1 MQPAAVAMVEAAS
14 TTLLVCIDADTSAVP
29 LASLERSLDDQGMA
43 MALAAHGR
51 LFEWRHLACLS
62 RYLAR
67 TFALLL
73 KEQWGTVPQCAVREA
88 LDEKEIVPVGLDPN
102 TNCDGLFKERKSVLT
117 AAHCAEASKAFIK
130 CATGYSDGE
139 VRQLLWDSAA
149 LKLNI
154 ITIKDSPRPPISQL
168 QKDSRAMV
176 SSLIKIARDRA
187 DKTVVVLFMGWL
199 NDLLVQFAFDTKN
212 ITYQAR
218 VKQDGTNVLG
228 THGVKHSEGE
238 VGDTVK
244 SRMLRATCASPPFE
258 PGKPSSLPRACAPLL
273 TATRAC
279 CVGQSAVRPCCT
291 CGSSRR
297 ESWCAR

>member
-1 MQPAAVAMVEAAS
+1 MPS
-14 TTLLVCIDADTSAVP
+14 VP
-29 LASLERSLDDQGMA
+29 RWKVRLE
-43 MALAAHGR
+43 
-51 LFEWRHLACLS
+51 
-62 RYLAR
+62 
-67 TFALLL
+67 
-73 KEQWGTVPQCAVREA
+73 
-88 LDEKEIVPVGLDPN
+88 LDEKEIVPVGLDPD
-102 TNCDGLFKERKSVLT
+102 TEHDGLFKERKSVLT

-154 ITIKDSPRPPISQL
+154 MTIKDSTQPPISQL
-168 QKDSRAMV
+168 RKDSRAMV

-212 ITYQAR
+212 ITYQAG

-238 VGDTVK
+238 VGDMVK